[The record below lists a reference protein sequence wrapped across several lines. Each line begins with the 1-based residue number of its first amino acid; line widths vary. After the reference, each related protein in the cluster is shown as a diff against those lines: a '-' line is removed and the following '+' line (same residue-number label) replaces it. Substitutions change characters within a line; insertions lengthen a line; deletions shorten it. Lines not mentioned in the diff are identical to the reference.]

1 MKENAMAKMLLCLMM
16 TVLALAGGP
25 GCTRQQGEEEEKSGI
40 EALSRQAGR
49 DATEEIQKPIG
60 KARAIEDLA
69 KKRVQEMDAA
79 EAPE

>member
-1 MKENAMAKMLLCLMM
+1 MRKMITALLLM
-16 TVLALAGGP
+16 LFCLAGGP
-25 GCTRQQGEEEEKSGI
+25 GCTQQQGEGEEKSGI
-40 EALSRQAGR
+40 DALSRQAGR
-49 DATEEIQKPIG
+49 DAAEEIQKPID

>member
-1 MKENAMAKMLLCLMM
+1 MGKMLLCLVM
-16 TVLALAGGP
+16 TALLLAGGT
-25 GCTRQQGEEEEKSGI
+25 GCRQQQEEGEEKSGI

-49 DATEEIQKPIG
+49 DAAEAIQKPIG

-69 KKRVQEMDAA
+69 QKRVQEMDAA